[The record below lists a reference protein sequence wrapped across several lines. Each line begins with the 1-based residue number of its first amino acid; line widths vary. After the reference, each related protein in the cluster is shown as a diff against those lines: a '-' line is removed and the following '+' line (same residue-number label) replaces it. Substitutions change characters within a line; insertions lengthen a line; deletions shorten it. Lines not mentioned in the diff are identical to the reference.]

1 MLSIKVLNI
10 VIFMIKSNIK
20 YFKFICKV
28 FYSDEYNFVLYVI
41 FKKYYKNVCYFKWEK
56 VKW

>member
-20 YFKFICKV
+20 NFKFICKV

-41 FKKYYKNVCYFKWEK
+41 FKKYYKIICYFK
-56 VKW
+56 